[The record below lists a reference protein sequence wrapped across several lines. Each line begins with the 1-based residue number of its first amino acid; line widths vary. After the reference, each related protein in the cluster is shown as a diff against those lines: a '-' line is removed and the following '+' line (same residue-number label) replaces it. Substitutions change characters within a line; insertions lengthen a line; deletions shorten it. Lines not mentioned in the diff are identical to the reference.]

1 MKLSSFASLITGLEQ
16 KEHYQITAVLAPH
29 THSTHGCTQMLLQ
42 SCQGGF
48 HLVWKG
54 NWICSLFLFY
64 PFSFFFFHFH
74 LQLFS
79 SEHIQL
85 ELKLFF
91 AIYHCLLHQKADI
104 RRKALLLFIGGSQT
118 LLISLL
124 RLAGSLSTLQDNIS
138 SCNWM
143 AECCICR

>member
-1 MKLSSFASLITGLEQ
+1 MHTNAPPVMSGGIPFGLER
-16 KEHYQITAVLAPH
+16 KLDMFSVSFLSFLI
-29 THSTHGCTQMLLQ
+29 
-42 SCQGGF
+42 
-48 HLVWKG
+48 
-54 NWICSLFLFY
+54 FLF
-64 PFSFFFFHFH
+64 S
-74 LQLFS
+74 LSLAVVS